1 MASNGS
7 ATSSHDNISF
17 PVNRPAQQGQWTP
30 ELDASVRARETS
42 NVQVKAANYVPAE
55 FFPTGKR
62 SLAGIGLRAFILGNA
77 AMVGFLLAAQLAYH
91 GSHLWR
97 PFLFLGALSVFHFLE
112 FYTTAAY
119 NTPSASVAS
128 YLLTNGSQYRIAHTT
143 AFVETLITSY
153 FFSEWQSKIHSPLV
167 ILLGVAMV
175 LVGQVVRSIAM
186 AQAGTNF
193 NHTVQSSK
201 NEGHELV
208 TGGLYAYLRHPS
220 YFGFFWWGIGTQVML
235 GNTLCT
241 LAYAGVL
248 WYFFK
253 TRINHEEKHLI
264 QFFGDDYKAYRVRTR
279 VWIPFI

>member
-1 MASNGS
+1 MASNGT
-7 ATSSHDNISF
+7 ATASHDNISL

-30 ELDASVRARETS
+30 ELEASMRAREAS
-42 NVQVKAANYVPAE
+42 NVQVKPANYVPAE
-55 FFPTGKR
+55 FFPNGKR
-62 SLAGIGLRAFILGNA
+62 SLAGIGLRAFFLGNA
-77 AMVGFLLAAQLAYH
+77 AIVGFFLAAQLAYYN
-91 GSHLWR
+91 SHLWR
-97 PFLFLGALSVFHFLE
+97 PFLFLSTLSVFHFLE

-119 NTPSASVAS
+119 NTPSAYVAS
-128 YLLTNGSQYRIAHTT
+128 FLLTNGNQYRIAHTM
-143 AFVETLITSY
+143 AFVETFITSY
-153 FFSEWQSKIHSPLV
+153 FFPGWQSKIHSPLA
-167 ILLGVAMV
+167 ILAGVTMV

-208 TGGLYAYLRHPS
+208 TRGLYAYFRHPS

-235 GNTLCT
+235 GNTVCT
-241 LAYAGVL
+241 LGYAGVL

-253 TRINHEEKHLI
+253 TRITHEENHLI
-264 QFFGDDYKAYRVRTR
+264 QFFGKNYEAYRANTS